1 MRWRQA
7 AISVGV
13 VLLLLL
19 LSPGRILGQ
28 WNPLNPVMFSNL
40 WDATEAFYRLG
51 QHRAGVWNY
60 HGESVDLSQAI
71 PTYRCRCFYRA
82 MGTESSS

>member
-28 WNPLNPVMFSNL
+28 WKPLNPVMFSNL
-40 WDATEAFYRLG
+40 WDSTEAFYRLG

-60 HGESVDLSQAI
+60 HGESVDLSQANTNI
-71 PTYRCRCFYRA
+71 SVPMFL
-82 MGTESSS
+82 SSNGHGIL